1 MIGGEHLEFV
11 VRMAGLDI
19 ILYIFKIL
27 RFEVGGFTQVC
38 TAFYIILE
46 YCTRVRCASSM
57 LLSSHAE
64 RRVSESALALEVLR
78 LPPSQAPTR
87 TF

>member
-11 VRMAGLDI
+11 ERIAGLDI

-38 TAFYIILE
+38 TAFYVILE

-57 LLSSHAE
+57 LLPSHAE
-64 RRVSESALALEVLR
+64 GRVSDSAL
-78 LPPSQAPTR
+78 
-87 TF
+87 FKKY